1 MNCFFK
7 IDGTVYT
14 APTVGTV
21 LPGVT
26 RMSCIELLK
35 HWGIPVSEE
44 RLQQLFAVVR
54 RAVNI
59 GCNEKF
65 HAAPHLPACFGT
77 STMVP
82 PPTTTSPSYS
92 TAA

>member
-1 MNCFFK
+1 MRLKRRIFGVFAAALA
-7 IDGTVYT
+7 G
-14 APTVGTV
+14 V
-21 LPGVT
+21 LL
-26 RMSCIELLK
+26 C
-35 HWGIPVSEE
+35 
-44 RLQQLFAVVR
+44 
-54 RAVNI
+54 